1 MMTGFRL
8 TLLCLVLLR
17 ANRGHT
23 YGNGLVNHCK
33 ARAVRNMEAVQKR
46 FFETMSSSC
55 LYWQSE
61 YERFVLPNRQI
72 RKIGLCI
79 RTAPKRNLAARGA

>member
-1 MMTGFRL
+1 MTTGFRL

-17 ANRGHT
+17 ANRGAHLRQWFRQSSQGSSCLQHGSGPET
-23 YGNGLVNHCK
+23 G
-33 ARAVRNMEAVQKR
+33 
-46 FFETMSSSC
+46 FETMSSSC
-55 LYWQSE
+55 LYLQSE
-61 YERFVLPNRQI
+61 YEPFVLPNRQI